1 MIDEARQQKG
11 IGRQRVQEAL
21 HRVATANG
29 VLPDDRKIVA
39 DETGAVRLNHQ
50 PVQR

>member
-1 MIDEARQQKG
+1 MNEAAQTKG
-11 IGRQRVQEAL
+11 IGRQRVVEAL

-29 VLPDDRKIVA
+29 IPPDDRKVVV

-50 PVQR
+50 PVPIT